1 MRMSRRTP
9 SRNDAISSLPIAVI
23 PSDPNQLDAA
33 ALNRAAPP
41 GSLRY
46 FALLYT
52 PVEHRDALNA
62 LFVIDSELRDS
73 AASASHDVA
82 HTRLQWWRAEIDRLV
97 NRNPQHPATRLL
109 NSRRGK
115 DGAIFSKLHELV
127 AAADMDL
134 ARMTYLNAAELRA
147 YCARS
152 GGALMEAIAD
162 QLDPTVS
169 QTEQLRA
176 TINRLGA
183 GIRQA
188 EIVRDLRQDA
198 HDARVYVP
206 LDEMERLN
214 LDRAQ
219 LDQTPTPPSGQAALR
234 SIYEDAQSNLSKP
247 AKDVTW
253 HESLRPIW
261 ILAALYRRL
270 LERIASQ
277 NFNVGSSRID
287 LGPLDKSWT
296 AWRAARAKF

>member
-1 MRMSRRTP
+1 M
-9 SRNDAISSLPIAVI
+9 I

-33 ALNRAAPP
+33 ALSRAAPP
-41 GSLRY
+41 GSPRY

-73 AASASHDVA
+73 AGSASHDVA

-97 NRNPQHPATRLL
+97 NNNPQHPATRLL
-109 NSRRGK
+109 NTTRAK
-115 DGAIFSKLHELV
+115 DRAVYNKLHELV
-127 AAADMDL
+127 VSADMDL

-152 GGALMEAIAD
+152 GGALMEALAD
-162 QLDPTVS
+162 QLDASVS
-169 QTEQLRA
+169 HDEPLRA
-176 TINRLGA
+176 TINRLGV

-214 LDRAQ
+214 LNRQQ
-219 LDQTPTPPSGQAALR
+219 LDQPTTSPSVQTALR
-234 SIYEDAQSNLSKP
+234 SIYEDARSNLSKP
-247 AKDVTW
+247 EKAVTW
-253 HESLRPIW
+253 RETLRPLW
-261 ILAALYRRL
+261 VLAALHRRL
-270 LERIASQ
+270 LERIAKQS
-277 NFNVGSSRID
+277 FDVGASRID
-287 LGPLDKSWT
+287 LGPIEKSWI
-296 AWRAARAKF
+296 AWRAARTKL